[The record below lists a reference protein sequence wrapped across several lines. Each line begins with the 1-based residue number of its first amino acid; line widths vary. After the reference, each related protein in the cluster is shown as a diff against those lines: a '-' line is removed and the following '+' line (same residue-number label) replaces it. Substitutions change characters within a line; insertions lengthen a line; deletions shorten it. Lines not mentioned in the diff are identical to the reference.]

1 MIGRLISE
9 EGKRVVRFLL
19 VFTFILVSTP
29 VSQAAAPSA
38 EHDISYTGPW
48 RNTSDIVDGWDWT
61 LPPHVVAASRSGI
74 FNYNSRVPPGFRG
87 NHLKQ
92 VNADWRDL
100 EPERGRYE
108 FSQLVRE
115 IKDPAY
121 DGVMLNVR
129 GVTWSK
135 NGSPNVRT
143 APDWLSDAPKITES
157 HVNGFQLV
165 NLDITNENVKHGLI
179 GLWSALGKAGI
190 PQMPEVK
197 FVIVHGPS
205 HTEGEEWSG
214 SQVTPA
220 GTSAMLE
227 ILAAHIRAV
236 GPADTWKLAW
246 PKHYGPLL
254 EATLRAGGGQRNSN
268 IEKWL
273 VYFPNTDIG
282 ETFTD
287 AGYIEIDESLPLIAE
302 KRHFQDQNERY
313 GGRPTD
319 VARFGNPIYWPLRY
333 RHANLRALQ
342 ARRNVLWLE
351 RDSVINPPM
360 VNWVGL
366 ELGRNVTDAPD
377 AWVALMRTWVR
388 HGGGNREVNNF
399 ERWLYQRDINGV
411 KTTPTVSVDHG
422 FNASANGL
430 LPENLWYSDTAKQ
443 APLIGFAMDDRFL
456 SREPHS
462 VAIKVTFH
470 DVNSSTWS
478 LVYQTPSGERERS
491 IKNGNT
497 NKVRT
502 ATFFADDFVADAD
515 GKNFD
520 FSLRSNG
527 EATPFSFVRLIK
539 VHPSSTSPVPRPPT
553 KLTVGP

>member
-1 MIGRLISE
+1 MIGRYIGE
-9 EGKRVVRFLL
+9 DGKLLVKFLL
-19 VFTFILVSTP
+19 VVIFVLVWAP
-29 VSQAAAPSA
+29 VSQAAAPKA
-38 EHDISYTGPW
+38 EQNISYTGSW
-48 RNTSDIVDGWDWT
+48 RSSSDIVDGWDWT
-61 LPPHVVAASRSGI
+61 LPPHVVAAPRSGI

-92 VNADWRDL
+92 VNADWRTL
-100 EPERGRYE
+100 EPERGRYD

-129 GVTWSK
+129 GVTWTKS
-135 NGSPNVRT
+135 GSATART

-157 HVNGFQLV
+157 PINGFQIV
-165 NLDITNENVKHGLI
+165 NLDITNESVKQGLI
-179 GLWSALGKAGI
+179 NLWSALGKAGI

-205 HTEGEEWSG
+205 QTEGEEWSG
-214 SQVTPA
+214 AQVTSA

-227 ILAAHIRAV
+227 ILSAHIRAV
-236 GPADTWKLAW
+236 GPNDTWKLAW
-246 PKHYGPLL
+246 PKHFGPLL
-254 EATLRAGGGQRNSN
+254 DATLRAGGGQRNSN

-287 AGYIEIDESLPLIAE
+287 TGYIEINESLPLIAE

-313 GGRPTD
+313 GGRSTD
-319 VARFGNPIYWPLRY
+319 VDRFGDPIYWPLRY

-342 ARRNVLWLE
+342 AHRNVLWLE
-351 RDSVINPPM
+351 RDSVMNPPM

-366 ELGRNVTDAPD
+366 ELGRDVTNAPD

-388 HGGGNREVNNF
+388 HGGENREVNNF
-399 ERWLYQRDINGV
+399 ARWLYQRDINGV
-411 KTTPTVSVDHG
+411 KTTPTISVDHG
-422 FNASANGL
+422 FNATANGL
-430 LPENLWYSDTAKQ
+430 LPENLWYSDIARQ
-443 APLIGFAMDDRFL
+443 APLIGFAVDDRFL
-456 SREPHS
+456 SGGPHS

-470 DVNSSTWS
+470 DINPSTWS
-478 LVYQTPSGERERS
+478 LVYRTPNGERERS
-491 IKNGNT
+491 INNGNT
-497 NKVRT
+497 KKVRT
-502 ATFFADDFVADAD
+502 ATFFVDDFVANAD

-520 FSLRSNG
+520 FTLKSNG
-527 EATPFSFVRLIK
+527 EATPFSFVRVIK
-539 VHPSSTSPVPRPPT
+539 LAPPSSAPAPRPPT
-553 KLTVGP
+553 DVTIGP